1 MLKRFAAGYASL
13 ALLVSLAAPAEAGA
27 AAIPEKYESKTA
39 PKEIIVKYKDG
50 VSSTEEKAVVS
61 KLNDSIKE
69 DYSAYTVVKVTEGSV
84 ADAVKE
90 YEANPNVE
98 YAEPNATYTAS
109 YVPNDPDYSTKQY
122 APQKVGAEAAWDV
135 TRGSSTVK
143 IAVVDT
149 GVDYNHPDLAGKVI
163 KGKDFV
169 TDDNDPMDENIHG
182 THVAGIAAASTNN
195 GVGIAGLAPNV
206 QILAERVLDAE
217 GSGTLDDVAAGIRHA
232 ADSGAQVINLS
243 LGGPIGSKT
252 LEDAVNYASSKGS
265 LVVAAAGNES
275 TPVPSYPAYYEK
287 AIAVAATD
295 QNDQIAYFSNY
306 GPWVDVAAPGVDLYS
321 TVPGGKYESLSGTSM
336 ASPVVA
342 GVAGLLA
349 SQGKDAAQ
357 IRTALE
363 STSDKVTGSGTL
375 FKHGR
380 VNAGK
385 AVTQ

>member
-1 MLKRFAAGYASL
+1 MLKRFAAGYTSL
-13 ALLVSLAAPAEAGA
+13 ALLVGLAAPTQAGA
-27 AAIPEKYESKTA
+27 ASIPEQSDSKEA
-39 PKEIIVKYKDG
+39 PKEIIVKYKEG
-50 VSSTEEKAVVS
+50 VSSTEKSSLIS
-61 KLNDSIKE
+61 KLDDSLKE
-69 DYSAYTVVKVTEGSV
+69 KYSAFSVVTVTDGSV
-84 ADAVKE
+84 AEAVKE

-98 YAEPNATYTAS
+98 YAEPNVTYKAS

-169 TDDNDPMDENIHG
+169 TDDNDPMDENKHG

-195 GVGIAGLAPNV
+195 GVGMAGLAPNV
-206 QILAERVLDAE
+206 QILAERVLDAD

-243 LGGPIGSKT
+243 LGGAVGTKT
-252 LEDAVNYASSKGS
+252 LEDAVNYAASKGS
-265 LVVAAAGNES
+265 VVVAAAGNES
-275 TPVPSYPAYYEK
+275 TPLPSYPAYYDK

-295 QNDQIAYFSNY
+295 QNDKIAYFSNY
-306 GPWVDVAAPGVDLYS
+306 GPWVDVAAPGVSLYS
-321 TVPGGKYESLSGTSM
+321 TVPGGKYENLSGTSM

-349 SQGKDAAQ
+349 SQGKNATQ

-363 STSDKVTGSGTL
+363 GTADKVTGSGTL

-380 VNAGK
+380 INAAK